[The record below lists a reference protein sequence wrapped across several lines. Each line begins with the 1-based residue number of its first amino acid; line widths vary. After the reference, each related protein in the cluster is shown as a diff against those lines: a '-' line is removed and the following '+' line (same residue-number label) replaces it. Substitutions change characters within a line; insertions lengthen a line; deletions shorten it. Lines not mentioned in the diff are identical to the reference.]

1 MKAWTPEYVC
11 GEMKHFETA
20 YAHFSPLFGPYWDE
34 ERPLMR
40 IHSIQRKNG
49 HEIVNITTNA
59 FLENMRHPKKDEYYY
74 FSTNINKISK
84 KLAAEIQPTEFLEV
98 NPLSEKQNINFWI
111 GMKGTSAHTHYDVFE
126 NFNVQVVG
134 RKRWTLFP
142 PNSTLYL
149 YPFLHPSHAQAQ
161 VNIDEPNLKDFP
173 ETSKLSAIEV
183 ITEPGDVLYLP
194 PMWFHKV
201 DALEDSININSWSY
215 SKNTHF
221 LHEVNELKESHPITI
236 LKQQSFEPTER
247 NVAMTIFI
255 KNLIFLVEMDED
267 KTTFFQTLF
276 RERYR
281 TLIKDQEL
289 KSDSE
294 FPDFCPTD
302 TFSSRKQKKQIL
314 KTFET
319 ATNDITKIL
328 SHYPLNTKK
337 VWLGNYIEYLIF
349 ATIGKPELVGA
360 FMMNCFGLSI

>member
-1 MKAWTPEYVC
+1 LV
-11 GEMKHFETA
+11 
-20 YAHFSPLFGPYWDE
+20 
-34 ERPLMR
+34 
-40 IHSIQRKNG
+40 
-49 HEIVNITTNA
+49 
-59 FLENMRHPKKDEYYY
+59 
-74 FSTNINKISK
+74 
-84 KLAAEIQPTEFLEV
+84 AEIQPTEFLEV

-111 GMKGTSAHTHYDVFE
+111 GMKGTTAHTHYDVFE

-161 VNIDEPNLKDFP
+161 ADIDDPNLVDFP
-173 ETSKLSAIEV
+173 EISKLSAVEV

-221 LHEVNELKESHPITI
+221 LHEVNELKDSHPLTI
-236 LKQQSFEPTER
+236 LKKQSFDAIER
-247 NVAMTIFI
+247 NVALTIFI

-267 KTTFFQTLF
+267 KPTFIQNLF
-276 RERYR
+276 KERYR
-281 TLIKDQEL
+281 TLIKDREL
-289 KSDSE
+289 KSDSD
-294 FPDFCPTD
+294 FTDFCPTE
-302 TFSSRKQKKQIL
+302 TLSSRKQKKHIL
-314 KTFET
+314 KIFES
-319 ATNDITKIL
+319 ATTDITKIL

-349 ATIGKPELVGA
+349 LTIGKPEAVGA